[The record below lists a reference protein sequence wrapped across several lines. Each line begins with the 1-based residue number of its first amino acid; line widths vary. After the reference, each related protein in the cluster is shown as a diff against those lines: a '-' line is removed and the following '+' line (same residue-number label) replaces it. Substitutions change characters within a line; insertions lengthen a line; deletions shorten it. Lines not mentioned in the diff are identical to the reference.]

1 MLRKT
6 INSVLVSAFAVSA
19 LSACGAPELPAIDQA
34 IAPTAQQVE
43 ASSFRGV
50 RSEIEKAMKEQFKAY
65 DADKNKMIT
74 PAEYK
79 VATPEEQVQFYKLD
93 DNKDGKITLKEMV
106 PSFFESAK
114 MTLSIKRTAGHLF
127 NQLDK
132 SNDGYLAQEE
142 LSSPLISAQYAEL
155 FKKFDKEKP
164 FLFFN
169 KGTKS
174 KLSKSEFE
182 NMFAKIA
189 FSSAVAAPAPAP
201 AEPPADAPP
210 ASEPDADRKSVV

>member
-19 LSACGAPELPAIDQA
+19 LSACGTPAELPIMDQT
-34 IAPTAQQVE
+34 PNAQQVE
-43 ASSFRGV
+43 ANSFRGV
-50 RSEIEKAMKEQFKAY
+50 KAEIEKAMKEQFKAY

-93 DNKDGKITLKEMV
+93 ENHDGKITLKEMV
-106 PSFFESAK
+106 PSLWEATK
-114 MTLSIKRTAGHLF
+114 MTLSIKRTAGHMF
-127 NQLDK
+127 KQLDK
-132 SNDGYLAQEE
+132 SNDGYLAQDE
-142 LSSPLISAQYAEL
+142 LASPLISAQYAEL

-169 KGTKS
+169 KGTKG

-189 FSSAVAAPAPAP
+189 FSAASAPAPAPAP

-210 ASEPDADRKSVV
+210 ASEPDAVEAPAS